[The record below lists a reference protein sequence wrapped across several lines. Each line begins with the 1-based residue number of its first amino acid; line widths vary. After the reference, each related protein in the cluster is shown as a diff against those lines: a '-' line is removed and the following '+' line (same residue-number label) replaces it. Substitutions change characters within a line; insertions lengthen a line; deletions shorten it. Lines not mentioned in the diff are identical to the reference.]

1 MIRMTIGGW
10 GNTFGCLLSASA
22 QSVVERTHRNVVLSA
37 PFGVG
42 QAAPATFV
50 DKADLLLHGNSLV
63 ADTCHSLSSC
73 IVAKYYKFFA
83 FKLIG

>member
-22 QSVVERTHRNVVLSA
+22 QPVVERTHRNVVLSA

-50 DKADLLLHGNSLV
+50 DKADLLLPSMGTLLLRIL
-63 ADTCHSLSSC
+63 A
-73 IVAKYYKFFA
+73 IAYPPA
-83 FKLIG
+83 W